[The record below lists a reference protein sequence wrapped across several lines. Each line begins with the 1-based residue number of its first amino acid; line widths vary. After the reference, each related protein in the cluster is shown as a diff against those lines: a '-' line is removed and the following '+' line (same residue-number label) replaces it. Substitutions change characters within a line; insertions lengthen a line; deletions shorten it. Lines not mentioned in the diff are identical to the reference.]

1 MRKLFIALP
10 LCTLAVLLAGCGTI
24 TNLTPSQ
31 YLRTPDNLYHFEVK
45 LDTRQQS
52 LRWDSIKPVV
62 KIGDQEYPM
71 ERVRNLRNRWET
83 QVPVAADQK
92 IVFYSYRFRYDYNDF
107 NGPSSES
114 RDSENYRLMIV
125 EK

>member
-1 MRKLFIALP
+1 MQKLLKTLP
-10 LCTLAVLLAGCGTI
+10 LLAILAVLTGCATV

-71 ERVRNLRNRWET
+71 ELVRNLRNRWET
-83 QVPVAADQK
+83 QVPIAPDQK
-92 IVFYSYRFRYDYNDF
+92 TIFYSYRFRYDYNDF

-114 RDSENYRLMIV
+114 RDSDNYKLIVV